1 MNDRIVALLRQRKEQ
16 WLRFHR
22 LRDVRPTEASIARRT
37 ALRMERQ
44 LADEGFT
51 TLPHI
56 RATAV

>member
-1 MNDRIVALLRQRKEQ
+1 MNERIVALLRQRKEQ
-16 WLRFHR
+16 WLRFQR
-22 LRDVRPTEASIARRT
+22 LRDVRPAEASIARKT

-51 TLPHI
+51 ALPQV